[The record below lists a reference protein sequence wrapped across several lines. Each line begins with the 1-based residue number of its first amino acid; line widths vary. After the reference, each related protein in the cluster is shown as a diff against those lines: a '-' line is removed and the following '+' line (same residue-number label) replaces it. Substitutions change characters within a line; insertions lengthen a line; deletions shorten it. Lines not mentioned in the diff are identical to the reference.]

1 MGKLYGVNLNLLV
14 KLKLST
20 EHMNTDKLLQEM
32 REAIWSGI
40 SHFEIY
46 DNEVDV
52 EWQSLLFKR
61 IPTIITSLEDFKNSF
76 LEIDNVELAKAILTA
91 LLHKPMGHNMEL
103 MPLDKANLLV
113 DRFFS
118 LFSKQALYFS
128 NSTWNENEYAGP
140 DKDFALGLSS
150 YAPLTELTF
159 DSGIVICDNSKIGI
173 IWFSEDD

>member
-1 MGKLYGVNLNLLV
+1 
-14 KLKLST
+14 
-20 EHMNTDKLLQEM
+20 MNTNKLLQEM
-32 REAIWSGI
+32 QEGIWCGI

-46 DNEVDV
+46 DNAVDI
-52 EWQSLLFKR
+52 EWQSLLFER
-61 IPTIITSLEDFKNSF
+61 IPTIITSVEDFKNSF

-91 LLHKPMGHNMEL
+91 LLHKGMLHSMEL
-103 MPLDKANLLV
+103 MPLDKANLLA
-113 DRFFS
+113 DKFFS

-140 DKDFALGLSS
+140 DKDFEFGLSS